1 MVHHMITELFLITS
15 LFLLYIIILSQNK
28 YNHNKNT
35 YTKLFLMYTEY
46 FKNTFMVDA
55 LEYFHIIHITE
66 GYDPKQDLENITQ
79 ASTSSSVSTNTN
91 FTAVCPEKAKIVD
104 GNALPDNTGYISD
117 SSCDTKDSE
126 TTSKPGVHAGDEV
139 DSVSKDPFLVTWN
152 GPDDPENPHNFS
164 DFKKYL
170 IVFQIMVLTF
180 VTYMASAIVSP
191 GEEEIRKEFKIGHVT
206 ATLNLAI
213 YVLAYGIGQAIF
225 SPMSEIAKIGRQLI
239 YTYTFFVFT
248 LFQIACATVPN
259 FGGLIVLRF
268 IAGLMCGP
276 ALATGGASMTDII
289 EGRKLT
295 AYIALWAI
303 GAVLAPVMAPI
314 LGAAMVIAKNW
325 RWIFW
330 FLTFISAASLVF
342 FILFFPETSGA
353 SVLSRRAS
361 RIRKV
366 TGDDRYYT
374 EQERKD
380 QSTKLSEFLVRT
392 FYRPFEIIVKEP
404 IVLAFDLYISVIY
417 GALYLFFE
425 SFPLVFI
432 GIYHFTLMESSLA
445 FLGFVVGCAFAYPL
459 LILFL
464 HKVIYPAHDNNTF
477 VPEKFLILA
486 MSVAWMLPLSQ
497 FLFGWA
503 ASTHWI
509 VPIIA
514 EIFFIIAVWHLF
526 QVTFSY
532 LAFSFPDHVA
542 SVFAGNGVMRS
553 TFACAFPLFG
563 QAMFKNLAI
572 EGYPVGWGS
581 TIVGFATMGLAVI
594 PFVLYKYGAV
604 LRSKSKFNDNA

>member
-1 MVHHMITELFLITS
+1 
-15 LFLLYIIILSQNK
+15 
-28 YNHNKNT
+28 
-35 YTKLFLMYTEY
+35 MYTEN
-46 FKNTFMVDA
+46 FKNTFMVDV
-55 LEYFHIIHITE
+55 LEYFGFIHITE
-66 GYDPKQDLENITQ
+66 GFERKQDIENQGSNNTSVESTQ
-79 ASTSSSVSTNTN
+79 SISTL
-91 FTAVCPEKAKIVD
+91 AVPEKARQTADKTRTD
-104 GNALPDNTGYISD
+104 ATGYLSD
-117 SSCDTKDSE
+117 SSCDTKDYI
-126 TTSKPGVHAGDEV
+126 TSPNSDIYVAGDKVTENA
-139 DSVSKDPFLVTWN
+139 DPFLVTWN
-152 GPDDPENPHNFS
+152 GPSDPDNPLNFS
-164 DFKKYL
+164 RFKKLL

-191 GEEEIRKEFKIGHVT
+191 GEEEIRKEFKVGHITV
-206 ATLNLAI
+206 TLNLAV
-213 YVLAYGIGQAIF
+213 YVLAYGIGQVIF
-225 SPMSEIAKIGRQLI
+225 SPLSEIAKVGRQLI

-248 LFQIACATVPN
+248 VFQIACATVPN

-276 ALATGGASMTDII
+276 ALATGGASITDII
-289 EGRKLT
+289 EGRQLT
-295 AYIALWAI
+295 AYIAMWAI

-314 LGAAMVIAKNW
+314 VGAAMVIAKNW

-330 FLTFISAASLVF
+330 LLTFVSAAALVF
-342 FILFFPETSGA
+342 FILFFQETSA
-353 SVLSRRAS
+353 NSILSRRAS
-361 RIRKV
+361 RIRKI

-374 EQERKD
+374 VQERKD
-380 QSTKLSEFLVRT
+380 ESTALSAFLIST
-392 FYRPFEIIVKEP
+392 FYRPIEIIVKEP
-404 IVLAFDLYISVIY
+404 IVLAFDIYISFIY

-425 SFPLVFI
+425 SFPLVFV

-445 FLGFVVGCAFAYPL
+445 FLGFFVGCCIAFPL
-459 LILFL
+459 LMLFL

-486 MSVAWMLPLSQ
+486 MGVSWMLPLSQ

-514 EIFFIIAVWHLF
+514 EIFFIIAVWNLF

-542 SVFAGNGVMRS
+542 SVFAGNGFMRS
-553 TFACAFPLFG
+553 VFACAFPLFG

-581 TIVGFATMGLAVI
+581 TIVGFVTLVLAAI
-594 PFVLYKYGAV
+594 PFVLYKYGAT
-604 LRSKSKFNDNA
+604 LRSKSKFNDSA